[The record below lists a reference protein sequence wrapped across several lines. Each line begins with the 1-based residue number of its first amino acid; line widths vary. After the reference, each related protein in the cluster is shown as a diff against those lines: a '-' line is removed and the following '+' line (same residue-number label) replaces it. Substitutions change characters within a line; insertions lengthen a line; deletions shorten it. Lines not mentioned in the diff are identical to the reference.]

1 MLDFSFN
8 GVSLSS
14 FGGRLLQPPV
24 HTIARRNTTRVKI
37 YGQSGDEIIDNGSYD
52 NVDFSLQ
59 IGFFPHLTQYNA
71 QQLAHAVI
79 NWLAPLQNGY
89 YVYRDS
95 LNIGYFTNAQLT
107 NFDEIQRE
115 LRTLLTA
122 TLNFTRVPFW
132 YSDSGATPVSFS
144 NQAIL
149 VNPENYPAEPIITI
163 EFTGSSG
170 GTTIDVSMFV
180 NGVKKLV
187 VASDAT
193 NRRIQTIDGV
203 RKQHYM
209 IENGQKVY
217 LSAKLPP
224 DLEPGDNMIAF
235 DTSQVTCTIT
245 PNWRRL

>member
-14 FGGRLLQPPV
+14 FGGRLLQSPV
-24 HTIARRNTTRVKI
+24 HTIARRNTTRIKI
-37 YGQSGDEIIDNGSYD
+37 YGQSGDEVIDNGSYD

-71 QQLAHAVI
+71 QQLARAVI

-95 LNIGYFTNAQLT
+95 INSGYFTNAQLT

-115 LRTLLTA
+115 LRTFLTA
-122 TLNFTRVPFW
+122 TLNFSRVPFW
-132 YSDSGATPVSFS
+132 YSNSGATAKSFS
-144 NQAIL
+144 NQAIFI
-149 VNPENYPAEPIITI
+149 NPENYPAEPIITI
-163 EFTGSSG
+163 EYTGSSG
-170 GTTIDVSMFV
+170 TQVNIPVFV
-180 NGVKKLV
+180 NGEEKV
-187 VASDAT
+187 VVTADAT
-193 NRRIQTIDGV
+193 NLKVQTLDGV
-203 RKQHYM
+203 SKQHYKV
-209 IENGQKVY
+209 ENGQKIY

-224 DLEPGDNMIAF
+224 NLEPGDNIIAF
-235 DTSQVTCTIT
+235 NTSQVICTVT